1 MTVHRFALIFSIG
14 FFGSTMALD
23 AGASDDD
30 HGNTR
35 SSATRVAL
43 PSTTAGTIDP
53 GNDTDYFR
61 FEVASGGAVVLESA
75 GDLDTIGTL
84 FDASGGRIAQNDDGA
99 GYPNF
104 RIERTLAAGTYYVR
118 VHSYGT
124 ATGAYTLYLR
134 GDGGSGGSDRHGN
147 TRSSATRVGLPSTTA
162 GAIDPGNDTD
172 YFRFEVASGGAVVL
186 ESAGGLDTVG
196 TLFDASGRRIEQN
209 DDGAGYPN
217 FRIERTLA
225 AGTYYVRVHSYGT
238 ATGAYTLHLRG
249 GGSGDDS
256 DRHGNTRSSATR
268 VALPSTTTGRIDPGN
283 DTDYFRF
290 ELSARASVVLE
301 TAGGLDTIGTLFN
314 ARGSRLEQ
322 DNDGAG
328 RPNFRIERTLGAG
341 TYYVRVHSR
350 GTATGAYTL
359 HLRGDGG
366 SGGSDRHGNTRAS
379 ATRVVL
385 PSTTTGRIDPG
396 NDTDYFRFEVS
407 ARASVV
413 LETAGGLDTIG
424 TLFNARGSRIAQNN
438 DGAGRPNFRIER
450 TLGAGTYYVRVHS
463 RGTATG
469 AYTLHLRTGGGSG
482 GRLAISTAA
491 DSAVQPFEIFPLRV
505 ENGTAGADYDI
516 LIDLSGTGNFL
527 DRNTI
532 EVAPVTSADG
542 DLMMAAPLPEALAE
556 GNTARRFALL
566 VRERGEGT
574 LSNTL
579 TFTLGRTDVPAA
591 LAGHPTVILDVVLK
605 AVYEGLDDPLLAVE
619 AGAIEPGRSVRVA
632 RALGLDTAYSDAQAE
647 ALLRSLFGVEL
658 VAPAGLGALSGRSQA
673 ASWQPSAR
681 VRCQFWAP
689 NALCNAMEQLTDCVG
704 DAMNGRL
711 SGSPFRHCAR
721 LVREE
726 LAGGWTDYGE
736 KINSFGNTLRGVAPR
751 VARILGLG
759 RRPAQAVYDINAAVR
774 QGIGMNKTLRTITER
789 AEALHQSFESLRDG
803 TRTLTEGLP
812 DLVAQVEQQAGADG
826 VEGDERE
833 ATFALVEEADHHVSD
848 AAAFEDEDME
858 AVYTGEADV
867 VETLGTASEGGPA
880 TCAEGYEEFPVND
893 STSTCVRSSLV
904 EPNCYAGSREVSHPD
919 LGGARACLYYSLDYL
934 QPDGSCREN
943 YAKVTFNGRETC
955 RWAELETDRSAWYT
969 LGTEHGVESPQH
981 RVQAEDQYPS
991 SCDDLAQRRFGR
1003 SFREAAQRW
1012 ADSPVSPHPLCCRVC
1027 GDYTDIDGY
1036 SASCEDSDRC
1046 RAYSSSAFRLVETTP
1061 TNSRR

>member
-1 MTVHRFALIFSIG
+1 MLLRNSVTGEWHYYP
-14 FFGSTMALD
+14 M
-23 AGASDDD
+23 
-30 HGNTR
+30 N
-35 SSATRVAL
+35 
-43 PSTTAGTIDP
+43 
-53 GNDTDYFR
+53 
-61 FEVASGGAVVLESA
+61 
-75 GDLDTIGTL
+75 
-84 FDASGGRIAQNDDGA
+84 GR
-99 GYPNF
+99 
-104 RIERTLAAGTYYVR
+104 RIL
-118 VHSYGT
+118 
-124 ATGAYTLYLR
+124 
-134 GDGGSGGSDRHGN
+134 
-147 TRSSATRVGLPSTTA
+147 
-162 GAIDPGNDTD
+162 
-172 YFRFEVASGGAVVL
+172 
-186 ESAGGLDTVG
+186 
-196 TLFDASGRRIEQN
+196 DASGRVPGLNSNLASTVGGIG
-209 DDGAGYPN
+209 DFDGDGRADVLTRGGRWFLSPMN
-217 FRIERTLA
+217 GRTVL
-225 AGTYYVRVHSYGT
+225 
-238 ATGAYTLHLRG
+238 G
-249 GGSGDDS
+249 GGSGYVDGLAPDVSSALAGIGDMNGDGRDDVLVRRTDGAWYYYPMNGLQVLASAGDVALPAAAAWRVPGLVVDDGGGGGDDS

-290 ELSARASVVLE
+290 ELSARRAVVLE
-301 TAGGLDTIGTLFN
+301 
-314 ARGSRLEQ
+314 
-322 DNDGAG
+322 
-328 RPNFRIERTLGAG
+328 
-341 TYYVRVHSR
+341 
-350 GTATGAYTL
+350 
-359 HLRGDGG
+359 
-366 SGGSDRHGNTRAS
+366 
-379 ATRVVL
+379 
-385 PSTTTGRIDPG
+385 ST
-396 NDTDYFRFEVS
+396 
-407 ARASVV
+407 
-413 LETAGGLDTIG
+413 GGLDTIG

-469 AYTLHLRTGGGSG
+469 TYTLHLRTGGGSG

-491 DSAVQPFEIFPLRV
+491 DSAVQPFETFSLRV

-542 DLMMAAPLPEALAE
+542 DLLMAAPPPEALAE
-556 GNTARRFALL
+556 GNTTRRFALL

-579 TFTLGRTDVPAA
+579 RFTLGRTDVPAA

-619 AGAIEPGRSVRVA
+619 AGAIEPGRSVRTA

-658 VAPAGLGALSGRSQA
+658 VAPVALSGRSQA

-751 VARILGLG
+751 VARVLGLG

-789 AEALHQSFESLRDG
+789 AEALHQGFESLRDG

-812 DLVAQVEQQAGADG
+812 DLVAEVEQQAGADG

-833 ATFALVEEADHHVSD
+833 AVFALVEEADHHYGD
-848 AAAFEDEDME
+848 AAAYDSEGIEN
-858 AVYTGEADV
+858 VYTGEAN
-867 VETLGTASEGGPA
+867 VETLGTVADGGSA
-880 TCAEGYEEFPVND
+880 TCAEGYEEFPVTD

-904 EPNCYAGSREVSHPD
+904 EPNCYSGSREVSHPD
-919 LGGARACLYYSLDYL
+919 LGGASACLYYSLDYL
-934 QPDGSCREN
+934 QPNGSCREN

-969 LGTEHGVESPQH
+969 LEKEHGIESPQTH
-981 RVQAEDQYPS
+981 PSQPPNYRYHGAYALGNPVFQCGNNGCSLIAGTATSGDTQAEADRRALEACAERPVFGAGRT
-991 SCDDLAQRRFGR
+991 LACSVRARFGDG
-1003 SFREAAQRW
+1003 Q
-1012 ADSPVSPHPLCCRVC
+1012 CRVHAHNYVRTKPYGERDAYVGIHFWEIVPREQARAKTVELDARC
-1027 GDYTDIDGY
+1027 AARYQQLHYEGSDGF
-1036 SASCEDSDRC
+1036 CWDSYFC
-1046 RAYSSSAFRLVETTP
+1046 NP
-1061 TNSRR
+1061 Q